1 MIIFTNNIHYIVL
14 NLLHYNTIIINTHYN
29 KLHLQ
34 ITNIIHIHYDIIF
47 TLHYITLH
55 YSLHYF
61 EKLY

>member
-14 NLLHYNTIIINTHYN
+14 NLLYYNTIIINTHYN